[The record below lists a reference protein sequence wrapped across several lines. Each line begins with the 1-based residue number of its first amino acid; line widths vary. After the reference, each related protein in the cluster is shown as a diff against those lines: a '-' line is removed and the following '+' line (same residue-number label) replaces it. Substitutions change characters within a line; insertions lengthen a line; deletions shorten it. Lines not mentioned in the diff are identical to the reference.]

1 MSEKGKLQEV
11 QKLATEARILTVLTK
26 RHSMR
31 WHDLKQATGLS
42 SRTLSDRLHDLTDKG
57 VVARRV
63 DGSTRPPSAYYE
75 TTSQTVSEL
84 DRSGLYGVFQKY
96 LDERSQSERLFGTS
110 KEEPKGVVEKAQREL
125 LYDFLLTL
133 RYCMKN
139 NDYIPYL
146 VLLHTDL
153 YQAQIQN
160 LIDTLRKSPIL
171 QDELNVAYQKLV
183 GQQEKLFEPVIE
195 EALSK
200 FQDKELAQSV
210 LRLYYREAFPQK
222 IELFVFL
229 MQLTQNHETKE
240 RLSKEFGSPIM
251 EDRLSRLI
259 SETAWT
265 DLEASFSKSEQTSNV

>member
-1 MSEKGKLQEV
+1 MSEKENLQEV
-11 QKLATEARILTVLTK
+11 QKLATEARILSVLTK
-26 RHSMR
+26 RRSMR

-42 SRTLSDRLHDLTDKG
+42 SRTLSDRLHDLADKG

-75 TTSQTVSEL
+75 TTSQTDSEL
-84 DRSGLYGVFQKY
+84 AKSGLYGVFQKY
-96 LDERSQSERLFGTS
+96 LDEISQSERLF
-110 KEEPKGVVEKAQREL
+110 KESKGVVEKAQKEF

-146 VLLHTDL
+146 VLLHTDMH
-153 YQAQIQN
+153 QAQIEN
-160 LIDTLRKSPIL
+160 LIDTLRKSPTL
-171 QDELNVAYQKLV
+171 QDELNVEYQKLV
-183 GQQEKLFEPVIE
+183 GEQEKLFEPGIE

-200 FQDKELAQSV
+200 FQDKELARSV
-210 LRLYYREAFPQK
+210 LRLYYREAFPHK

-229 MQLTQNHETKE
+229 MQLAQTNGTREM
-240 RLSKEFGSPIM
+240 LSKEFGSPIM
-251 EDRLSRLI
+251 EDRLSKLI

-265 DLEASFSKSEQTSNV
+265 NLEASFPKSEKADSV